1 MAANWFG
8 VVTLFPEM
16 FKAVTECGV
25 TGRAVRNGLVSLKCW
40 SPRDYAHDKYA
51 TVDGRTFGGGPGML
65 MMVGPLREAIAE
77 ARKSA
82 GGRAKVLYM
91 SPRGRRLDQEGV
103 IELSRE
109 QRLILVCGRYEG
121 IDQRVID
128 SEIDEEWSV
137 GDYVLSGGELPAMI
151 MIDAVSRM
159 IPGVLGDEDS
169 AEEDSFM
176 HGLLD
181 FPQYTRPESI
191 DGMDVPEVLRGGNH
205 SEIRKWR
212 MEEAVGRT
220 FEKRPDLIRNLALT
234 DDQMEC
240 LARYLRRK
248 SQSEG
253 KS

>member
-65 MMVGPLREAIAE
+65 MMVEPLREAIAE
-77 ARKSA
+77 ARKAA

-91 SPRGRRLDQEGV
+91 SPQGRKLDQEGV

-137 GDYVLSGGELPAMI
+137 GDYVLSGGELPDHDGCSFED
-151 MIDAVSRM
+151 DAGS
-159 IPGVLGDEDS
+159 PG
-169 AEEDSFM
+169 
-176 HGLLD
+176 
-181 FPQYTRPESI
+181 R
-191 DGMDVPEVLRGGNH
+191 
-205 SEIRKWR
+205 
-212 MEEAVGRT
+212 
-220 FEKRPDLIRNLALT
+220 
-234 DDQMEC
+234 
-240 LARYLRRK
+240 
-248 SQSEG
+248 
-253 KS
+253 

>member
-1 MAANWFG
+1 
-8 VVTLFPEM
+8 
-16 FKAVTECGV
+16 
-25 TGRAVRNGLVSLKCW
+25 
-40 SPRDYAHDKYA
+40 
-51 TVDGRTFGGGPGML
+51 
-65 MMVGPLREAIAE
+65 
-77 ARKSA
+77 
-82 GGRAKVLYM
+82 M
-91 SPRGRRLDQEGV
+91 SPQGRRLDQEGV

>member
-1 MAANWFG
+1 
-8 VVTLFPEM
+8 VTVN
-16 FKAVTECGV
+16 AV
-25 TGRAVRNGLVSLKCW
+25 NL
-40 SPRDYAHDKYA
+40 RDFTHDKRQ
-51 TVDGRTFGGGPGML
+51 TVDDKPFGGGPGML
-65 MMVGPLREAIAE
+65 MMVEPLREAIAE
-77 ARKSA
+77 ARKAA

-91 SPRGRRLDQEGV
+91 SPQGRKLDQEGG

-181 FPQYTRPESI
+181 FPQYTRPESV

-205 SEIRKWR
+205 SKIRRWR

>member
-1 MAANWFG
+1 MRG
-8 VVTLFPEM
+8 YR
-16 FKAVTECGV
+16 K
-25 TGRAVRNGLVSLKCW
+25 GREKRACIAQVLV
-40 SPRDYAHDKYA
+40 PRDYAHDKYA

-91 SPRGRRLDQEGV
+91 SPQGRRLDQEGV

-181 FPQYTRPESI
+181 FPSTP
-191 DGMDVPEVLRGGNH
+191 GLR
-205 SEIRKWR
+205 
-212 MEEAVGRT
+212 
-220 FEKRPDLIRNLALT
+220 ALT
-234 DDQMEC
+234 GWMSRRFSGAAIT
-240 LARYLRRK
+240 ARSENGGWKKRSGALLRSVRI
-248 SQSEG
+248 
-253 KS
+253 